1 MLEVSG
7 LNTFFGK
14 SHILQ
19 GVSLRVEEGEIISL
33 LGRNGA
39 GKSTTLESI
48 MGIARQRTGS
58 IALDGADLM
67 PRATHE
73 ITRLGI
79 AYVPE
84 DRRMFSELTV
94 LENLEV
100 AALGERHWTVERVH
114 ELFPVLRER
123 SALRAKNLS
132 GGEQQMLAIGRS
144 LMNNPRVMLLDEPF
158 EGLAPI
164 VISTL
169 IESIRQIRDE
179 RVAVLLVEQ
188 NLPATLKLADRN
200 YLLEQGAVVYEGTT
214 EEFTRDEGGRE
225 DPVKDIG

>member
-19 GVSLRVEEGEIISL
+19 GVSLRVEEGEIVSL

-39 GKSTTLESI
+39 GKSTTLKSI

-164 VISTL
+164 VIGTL

-188 NLPATLKLADRN
+188 NLQATLKLADRN
-200 YLLEQGAVVYEGTT
+200 YVLEQGVVVYEGTT
-214 EEFTRDEGGRE
+214 EEFTRDETVQERYLS
-225 DPVKDIG
+225 V

>member
-1 MLEVSG
+1 
-7 LNTFFGK
+7 
-14 SHILQ
+14 
-19 GVSLRVEEGEIISL
+19 
-33 LGRNGA
+33 
-39 GKSTTLESI
+39 
-48 MGIARQRTGS
+48 
-58 IALDGADLM
+58 
-67 PRATHE
+67 
-73 ITRLGI
+73 
-79 AYVPE
+79 
-84 DRRMFSELTV
+84 MFSELTV

-164 VISTL
+164 VIGTL

-188 NLPATLKLADRN
+188 NLQATLKLADRN
-200 YLLEQGAVVYEGTT
+200 YGLEQGVVVYEGTT
-214 EEFTRDEGGRE
+214 GEFTRDETVQERYLS
-225 DPVKDIG
+225 V

>member
-1 MLEVSG
+1 MLEVSE

-14 SHILQ
+14 SHILH
-19 GVSLRVEEGEIISL
+19 GVSLRVGEGEIVSL

-39 GKSTTLESI
+39 GKSTTLKSI

-58 IALDGADLM
+58 IAFDGVDLM

-84 DRRMFSELTV
+84 DRRIFSELTV

-100 AALGERHWTVERVH
+100 AALGKRPWTVERVH
-114 ELFPVLRER
+114 ELFPALRER
-123 SALRAKNLS
+123 VGMRAKNLS

-144 LMNNPRVMLLDEPF
+144 LMNNPRAILLDEPF

-164 VISTL
+164 VIRTL
-169 IESIRQIRDE
+169 MDCIQQIRDE
-179 RVAVLLVEQ
+179 RIAILLVEQ
-188 NLPATLKLADRN
+188 SLQSILELADRHCV
-200 YLLEQGAVVYEGTT
+200 LEQGAVVYEGTT
-214 EEFTRDEGGRE
+214 EDFARDETIRE
-225 DPVKDIG
+225 RYLSV

>member
-1 MLEVSG
+1 M
-7 LNTFFGK
+7 
-14 SHILQ
+14 
-19 GVSLRVEEGEIISL
+19 EEGEIVSL

-39 GKSTTLESI
+39 GKSTTLKSI
-48 MGIARQRTGS
+48 MGIARRRTGS

-100 AALGERHWTVERVH
+100 AALGKRHWTVERVH

-123 SALRAKNLS
+123 ATLRAKNLS

-164 VISTL
+164 VIRTL
-169 IESIRQIRDE
+169 IESIRQIRGE

-188 NLPATLKLADRN
+188 NLQATLKLADRN
-200 YLLEQGAVVYEGTT
+200 YVLEQGTVVYEGTT
-214 EEFTRDEGGRE
+214 EEFTRDETVQERYLS
-225 DPVKDIG
+225 V

>member
-7 LNTFFGK
+7 LDTFFGK
-14 SHILQ
+14 SHILH
-19 GVSLRVEEGEIISL
+19 GVSLRVGEGEIVSL

-39 GKSTTLESI
+39 GKSTTLKSI
-48 MGIARQRTGS
+48 MGIARQRTGR

-67 PRATHE
+67 SRATHE

-100 AALGERHWTVERVH
+100 AALGNRFWTVERVH

-123 SALRAKNLS
+123 AALRAKNLS

-164 VISTL
+164 VIRTL
-169 IESIRQIRDE
+169 IESIRQIRDQ

-188 NLPATLKLADRN
+188 NLQATLKLADRN
-200 YLLEQGAVVYEGTT
+200 YVLEQGAVVYAGTT
-214 EEFTRDEGGRE
+214 EELTRDETVEERYLR
-225 DPVKDIG
+225 V

>member
-7 LNTFFGK
+7 LDTFFGK
-14 SHILQ
+14 SHILH
-19 GVSLRVEEGEIISL
+19 GVSLRVDEGEIVSL

-39 GKSTTLESI
+39 GKSTTLKSI
-48 MGIARQRTGS
+48 MGIARQRTGRIS
-58 IALDGADLM
+58 LEGADLM
-67 PRATHE
+67 SRPTHE

-100 AALGERHWTVERVH
+100 ASLGNRFWTVERVH

-123 SALRAKNLS
+123 ADLRAKNLS

-164 VISTL
+164 VIRTL
-169 IESIRQIRDE
+169 IDSIRQIRDQ

-188 NLPATLKLADRN
+188 NLQATLKLADRN
-200 YLLEQGAVVYEGTT
+200 YVLEQGAVVYEGST
-214 EEFTRDEGGRE
+214 EEFTRDESIQERYLS
-225 DPVKDIG
+225 V